1 MQAYINNLARR
12 DLAARFDTHMDAGG
26 SKIFSKSEKIVLPA
40 CGIFLSPMA
49 VRLIYPKEK
58 L

>member
-49 VRLIYPKEK
+49 VRLI
-58 L
+58 